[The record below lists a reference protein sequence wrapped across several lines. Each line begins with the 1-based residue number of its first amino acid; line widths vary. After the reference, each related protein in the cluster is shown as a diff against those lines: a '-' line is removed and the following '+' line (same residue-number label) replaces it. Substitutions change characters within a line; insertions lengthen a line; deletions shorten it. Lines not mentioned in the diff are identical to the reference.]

1 MLFTLILY
9 VSLPL
14 AIISIALLSVLSSLV
29 TALVIIKAITIPI
42 IIAIIASSIV
52 VCAILLTTACVSDS
66 PINPISVQP
75 VTASFEVTICTD
87 SPLIFSSKE
96 NVVSYLSSERFLIVF
111 QHSSDVT
118 LFWTLVFLSLST
130 RIFPSLLT
138 SITYPVLRSPIFLT

>member
-52 VCAILLTTACVSDS
+52 VCAILLTTASDS